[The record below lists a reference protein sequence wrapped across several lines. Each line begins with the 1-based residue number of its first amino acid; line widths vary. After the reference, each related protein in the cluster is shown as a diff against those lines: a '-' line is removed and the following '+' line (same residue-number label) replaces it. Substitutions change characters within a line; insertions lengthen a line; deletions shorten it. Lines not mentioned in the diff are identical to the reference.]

1 MTGAGGPAAPRP
13 PVLVGMLGLGVVG
26 SGVAQTLNEQRER
39 LEEQAG
45 CPVLLHRVAVRDLSK
60 PRTPAIAHGQLS
72 DDPAAVL
79 DDPAIAV
86 VIELMGGEEPAL
98 SYIKRALANGKHVI
112 TANKEVMAK
121 HGPELAALAAERGLA
136 LHYEASV
143 GGGIP
148 LIAPFRQSL
157 LANRISA
164 LHAIIN
170 GTTNYMLT
178 RMAKE
183 GVEFSPVLA
192 EAQRLGYAEP
202 DPSYDVEGTDAAF
215 KLAILAG
222 LAFHTRVAPE
232 QVYREGITKLSAR
245 DFRYAR
251 ELGYAIKLLAIAKR
265 VDGAVEVRVHPA
277 FIAEDRLLGQVDGV
291 FNAVEVDG
299 DLTGRIMF
307 YGRGAGSLPTTSA
320 VVADLIEVAQA
331 LGHGGRPRPAVAGD
345 AGLRVQPM
353 DEVVTRYYARMTL
366 RDQPGVLAQIAQ
378 ALGDL
383 QISIASVIQKESDP
397 AAQVAEI
404 VLMTH
409 LAREDSMQAALA
421 RVRLLPG
428 VVDIGAVIRVED

>member
-1 MTGAGGPAAPRP
+1 MTAPPSGPSGAVQIG
-13 PVLVGMLGLGVVG
+13 LLGLGVVG
-26 SGVAQTLNEQRER
+26 SGVALALSEKRARLAEQV
-39 LEEQAG
+39 G
-45 CPVLLHRVAVRDLSK
+45 CPLEIRRVLVRDLGK
-60 PRTPAIAHGQLS
+60 PRTPGVPRAALTTDVG
-72 DDPAAVL
+72 AVL
-79 DDPAIAV
+79 DDPAIMV
-86 VIELMGGEEPAL
+86 VVELMGGEQPAL
-98 SYIKRALANGKHVI
+98 SYVRTALERGKHVI

-121 HGPELAALAAERGLA
+121 HGPELQALAARHDVA

-157 LANRISA
+157 LANEISA
-164 LHAIIN
+164 VHAIIN

-178 RMAKE
+178 KMARE
-183 GVEFSPVLA
+183 GIEFAQALE
-192 EAQRLGYAEP
+192 EAQRLGYAEA

-222 LAFHTRVAPE
+222 LAFHTRVSPE
-232 QVYREGITKLSAR
+232 QVYREGITRLSAR

-265 VDGAVEVRVHPA
+265 VNGAVEARVHPT
-277 FIAEDRLLGQVDGV
+277 FIAGDRLLGQVDGV

-320 VVADLIEVAQA
+320 VVADLIEVARVVSR
-331 LGHGGRPRPAVAGD
+331 GGKMPPAAAPN
-345 AGLRVQPM
+345 AGLAIQPM
-353 DEVVTRYYARMTL
+353 DAVRSRYYVRMTVGD
-366 RDQPGVLAQIAQ
+366 RPGVLAQIARE
-378 ALGDL
+378 LGDVA
-383 QISIASVIQKESDP
+383 ISIASVIQKESDA

-409 LAREDSMQAALA
+409 LAAESAMQAALA
-421 RVRLLPG
+421 ALRGVAG
-428 VVDIGAVIRVED
+428 VVDIGSVIRVED